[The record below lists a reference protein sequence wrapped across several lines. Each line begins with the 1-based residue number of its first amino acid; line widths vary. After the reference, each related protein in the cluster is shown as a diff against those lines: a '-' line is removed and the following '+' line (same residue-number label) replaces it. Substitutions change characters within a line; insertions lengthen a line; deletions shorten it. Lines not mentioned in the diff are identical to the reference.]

1 MALRERVLSYVREYY
16 AANGLPPSIRDIARS
31 LKISTRTLYSLFPSG
46 VEQIYEAA
54 GLNPQL
60 GKASRYAE
68 LFSLYR
74 EYLQAK
80 GRGENIL
87 TLIEFIEGVREFVRE
102 KLGASAAERLEKAPL
117 STFNKVARIYVKR
130 VKSGVQG

>member
-1 MALRERVLSYVREYY
+1 MALREKVLNYVRDYY
-16 AANGLPPSIRDIARS
+16 AAKGLPPSTRDIAGN
-31 LKISTRTLYSLFPSG
+31 LKISTRTLYSLFPGG

-54 GLNPQL
+54 GLNPRL

-80 GRGENIL
+80 GRGENML

-102 KLGASAAERLEKAPL
+102 KLGASAAEKLEKAPL

-130 VKSGVQG
+130 VRSGVQG